1 MSVDQQLLKL
11 TVILVILKNENEGKH
26 IFMMPFVFPR
36 FNLQHCY
43 LNAIWDNYN
52 NSSSIL
58 HETVIKLLS

>member
-43 LNAIWDNYN
+43 LNAI
-52 NSSSIL
+52 
-58 HETVIKLLS
+58 